1 MTEGHRRHA
10 GAVGGILME
19 TIDIQAALT
28 TYAAVWNERDEQ
40 HRQQMIEQ
48 IWCADGV
55 YHDFHSRVVGCQA
68 LREYIHAF
76 QARYP
81 DLRIE
86 LISAVMEQEHVHF
99 TWRAC
104 DPEGLAWLTRQTV
117 ALLTRDGKLQSVI
130 GFPSH

>member
-1 MTEGHRRHA
+1 
-10 GAVGGILME
+10 ME

-28 TYAAVWNERDEQ
+28 AYAAAWNEPDEHQ
-40 HRQQMIEQ
+40 RQELIEQ
-48 IWCADGV
+48 IWCEDGV
-55 YHDFHSRVVGCQA
+55 YEDLQHRVVGCHA

-81 DLRIE
+81 GLRIE
-86 LISAVMEQEHVHF
+86 LVSALVEQEHVSF

-104 DPEGLAWLTRQTV
+104 DPEGLAWLTRQDV

-130 GFPSH
+130 GFPNH